1 LKTKVAAIL
10 LFLGLCAPVVLSF
23 NYLRIQKKLIRKEV
37 KHHLIE
43 QTKLDDLV
51 LLSFSVEES
60 QEILKWKHE
69 KEFEFDGEMYDVVK
83 RESRGDSLFYWCWWD
98 HEETQLNRQLDILL
112 AKALG
117 SHPDHKSQK
126 QRLKHFLQNL
136 YHCQLLVSSFQ
147 ENREHLPSPPYV
159 FTVKPFDI
167 RPPFHPPENA
177 LS

>member
-83 RESRGDSLFYWCWWD
+83 RESRDDSLF
-98 HEETQLNRQLDILL
+98 
-112 AKALG
+112 
-117 SHPDHKSQK
+117 
-126 QRLKHFLQNL
+126 
-136 YHCQLLVSSFQ
+136 LLVLVGSRGNTTQSAIRHSPGQSAGKSSRSQESKAKVKAFFTKPLSLSVACFQ
-147 ENREHLPSPPYV
+147 LPGKQGT
-159 FTVKPFDI
+159 FTKSSLCI
-167 RPPFHPPENA
+167 HSEA
-177 LS
+177 L